1 MNRRIPIC
9 LTPACLTPACLT
21 LICLLAACLRPT
33 TAPSGKA
40 PAAPHPGR
48 AAFER
53 GYGLIL
59 QGDLKAGLAVLGP
72 IPPDSLGP
80 ADRASRQA
88 ILDRFQTG
96 PAREP
101 NLPVGFPRAVVA
113 SYEDYWTQS
122 LLRRVAPG
130 TAEAGLQ
137 TRLRACLRQHGKPAD
152 GYRTLEDLTE
162 ALGPLLE
169 AEGFHSLRGLTA
181 PYHELMLWRK
191 ERAATYEVRLP
202 DSMQRVRVVFMS
214 DFVLRGWLGFAT
226 CDRSYSG
233 GWTTDQALFCL
244 EDAYDL
250 DSEGF
255 TVSYLAHEGQ
265 HFADN
270 QRFPKLQQPELEYR
284 AKLVEVIQAKA
295 TLPALLDQFSRRGGT
310 QRDAPHAYAN
320 RQLALNLSL
329 ALFGGDAAMKDPGRW
344 AEKAPADIQAA
355 ALRLLREST
364 AALEASGADKAERL
378 PFRD

>member
-1 MNRRIPIC
+1 MNPRFS
-9 LTPACLTPACLT
+9 ACLAIL
-21 LICLLAACLRPT
+21 CLLTACRPPD
-33 TAPSGKA
+33 TASPGERQ
-40 PAAPHPGR
+40 AAPRPGR

-59 QGDLKAGLAVLGP
+59 QGDLQAGLAVLDP
-72 IPPDSLGP
+72 IPPGALTP

-96 PAREP
+96 PAWGP
-101 NLPVGFPRAVVA
+101 DLPAGFPRAVVA
-113 SYEDYWTQS
+113 SYVDYWTQS
-122 LLRRVAPG
+122 LLKRADRA
-130 TAEAGLQ
+130 TAEAGLLA
-137 TRLRACLRQHGKPAD
+137 RLRACLRQHGKPVE
-152 GYRTLEDLTE
+152 GVRTLEDVTE

-191 ERAATYEVRLP
+191 ERVATYEVRLP
-202 DSMQRVRVVFMS
+202 ESTQQVRVVFMS

-226 CDRSYSG
+226 CGRSYSG

-250 DSEGF
+250 DSEAF
-255 TVSYLAHEGQ
+255 QVSYLAHEGQ

-270 QRFPKLQQPELEYR
+270 RRFPKLQQPELEYR
-284 AKLVEVIQAKA
+284 AKLVEVIQAKE

-310 QRDAPHAYAN
+310 RRDAPHAYAN
-320 RQLALNLSL
+320 RQLALSLSR
-329 ALFGGDAAMKDPGRW
+329 ALFGDDAALKEPGRW
-344 AEKAPADIQAA
+344 AAKAPADIQAA
-355 ALRLLREST
+355 ALRLLRESS
-364 AALEASGADKAERL
+364 AALEAAGADRAERL